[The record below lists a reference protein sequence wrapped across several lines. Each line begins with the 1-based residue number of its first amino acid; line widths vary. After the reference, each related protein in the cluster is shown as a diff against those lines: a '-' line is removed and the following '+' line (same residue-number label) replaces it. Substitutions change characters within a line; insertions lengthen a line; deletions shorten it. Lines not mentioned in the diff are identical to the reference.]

1 MQYLDRFL
9 RKRFGA
15 VPIVADRCVY
25 QVDIRGHHLVI
36 GTFVDDISYFGTSQW
51 IVDYFLKGMKEHF
64 GEDQITG
71 GTVADSLLGIKFDYD
86 DEELTLKL
94 SMPGFITKT
103 AEEFGLEHAT
113 PTLTSLPQDVKDEK
127 HDGPADPARRELSQ
141 RMVGC
146 LQWAAQ
152 QCCPW
157 ISKGVHQISR
167 HTHNPSDEH
176 VRLAKHC
183 IKHLLKD
190 INKGIIFHG
199 SEKVLGSP
207 F

>member
-1 MQYLDRFL
+1 MELPKGIDQDNQSRDEYVALMQRMLYGEKSAGRAWMQYLDRFL

-15 VPIVADRCVY
+15 VPIIADRCVY

-103 AEEFGLEHAT
+103 AEEFA
-113 PTLTSLPQDVKDEK
+113 
-127 HDGPADPARRELSQ
+127 
-141 RMVGC
+141 
-146 LQWAAQ
+146 
-152 QCCPW
+152 
-157 ISKGVHQISR
+157 
-167 HTHNPSDEH
+167 
-176 VRLAKHC
+176 
-183 IKHLLKD
+183 
-190 INKGIIFHG
+190 
-199 SEKVLGSP
+199 
-207 F
+207 

>member
-1 MQYLDRFL
+1 MSGSVFHVARFLYGEKSAGRARMQYLDRFL

-86 DEELTLKL
+86 DEEL
-94 SMPGFITKT
+94 
-103 AEEFGLEHAT
+103 
-113 PTLTSLPQDVKDEK
+113 DYY
-127 HDGPADPARRELSQ
+127 DGELSYELLAAEVSCSIHFTAH
-141 RMVGC
+141 RMK
-146 LQWAAQ
+146 L
-152 QCCPW
+152 
-157 ISKGVHQISR
+157 
-167 HTHNPSDEH
+167 
-176 VRLAKHC
+176 
-183 IKHLLKD
+183 
-190 INKGIIFHG
+190 
-199 SEKVLGSP
+199 
-207 F
+207 